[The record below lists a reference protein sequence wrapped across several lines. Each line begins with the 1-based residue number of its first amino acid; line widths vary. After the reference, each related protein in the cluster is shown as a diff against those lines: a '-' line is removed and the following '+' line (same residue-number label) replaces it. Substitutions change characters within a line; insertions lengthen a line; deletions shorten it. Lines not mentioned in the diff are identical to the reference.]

1 MTGGGYAARMT
12 VRFFDP
18 RAEPGAPVE
27 AYTLGID
34 LGAAPVTIGML
45 ANGFPDS
52 VPFLAEVEAAL
63 RTVLP
68 AARFVHYDKGNAST
82 IASDELLGRIVGE
95 CQAVVAAYGH

>member
-1 MTGGGYAARMT
+1 M
-12 VRFFDP
+12 
-18 RAEPGAPVE
+18 EP
-27 AYTLGID
+27 YTLGID

-63 RTVLP
+63 RTALP
-68 AARFVHYDKGNAST
+68 DARFVHYDKGNAST